1 MGGNLIYE
9 DLTYVIRGCLME
21 VYNRLGPG
29 FREET
34 YKRAIIEELKLKGL
48 PHSIEQI
55 IEINYRDKV
64 IDEYRLDL
72 IIEGKVILEL
82 KAVRE
87 MHSKFEAQLL
97 SYLKASELKVGFL
110 VNFGSNELYIKRLI
124 NPNVG
129 QVDKSIEVSEFN
141 G

>member
-1 MGGNLIYE
+1 MADSLIYK

-34 YKRAIIEELKLKGL
+34 YKRAMVEELRLKGL
-48 PHSIEQI
+48 SYSREQI
-55 IEINYRDKV
+55 IEIRYRDKL

-72 IIEGKVILEL
+72 IVEGKVVLEL
-82 KAVRE
+82 KAVGE
-87 MHSKFEAQLL
+87 MHPKFEAQLL

-110 VNFGSNELYIKRLI
+110 VNFGSNDLYIKRLV
-124 NPNVG
+124 NPH
-129 QVDKSIEVSEFN
+129 IE
-141 G
+141 